1 MSEPIRSIVIAGG
14 GTAGWMTASLLAA
27 TLRPERCSITL
38 VESDEIGAIGVGEAT
53 IPPIA
58 LFNTMAGVDEQEF
71 VKATGATFKLGI
83 EFIDWVS
90 LGHRY
95 FHPFGRFGDDFGASP
110 FHQHWLRA
118 HALGDPTPIAAYSL
132 NTQAALAGKFRLPD
146 RDPRSVYSTLSYAYH
161 FDALRYGQYLRGL
174 AQQRGVARREGKITN
189 VRLNGESGHIA
200 ALELEDGG
208 VLSGDLFIDCT
219 GQRALLIGE
228 ALGVKYL
235 DWSNFLPCNRA
246 WAVPSDTIDLDT
258 PFTRSTAHDAG
269 WQWRIPLQHR
279 MGNGLVFCDG
289 YWSDEAA
296 RDALLRNIEGQI
308 TAEPRLVKF
317 ATGRRASIWEKNC
330 VAIGLSAG
338 FLEPLESTSIHL
350 IQTGITRLL
359 SFFPTIDFHPSV
371 TAEFNRLTGNEYDR
385 TRDFLALHYHATER
399 TDSEFW
405 NHCRT
410 MAIPDTLAEKIEMFR
425 CSGRL
430 LARGPDLFQEG
441 SWLAVMLGQGIE
453 PQDRDPLTEMIPPL
467 DLDRVL
473 RGMRHAIGQAA
484 AAMPGQ
490 RAFIS
495 RDYAAER

>member
-1 MSEPIRSIVIAGG
+1 MSENIRSIVIAGG
-14 GTAGWMTASLLAA
+14 GTAGWMTAALLSA

-53 IPPIA
+53 IPPIT
-58 LFNTMAGVDEQEF
+58 LFNAMAGVAENDF
-71 VKATGATFKLGI
+71 IKATGATFKLGI
-83 EFIDWVS
+83 EFVDWTS
-90 LGHRY
+90 PGHRY

-118 HALGDPTPIAAYSL
+118 HKLGDPTPIADYSL
-132 NTQAALAGKFRLPD
+132 NTKAALNGKFRLPD

-174 AQQRGVARREGKITN
+174 AEQRGVTRREGKITH
-189 VRLNGESGHIA
+189 VRLNGESGHIE
-200 ALELEDGG
+200 ALDLDDGG
-208 VLSGDLFIDCT
+208 TLSGDLFIDCT

-228 ALGVKYL
+228 ALGVRYL

-258 PFTRSTAHDAG
+258 PYTRSTAHEAG

-279 MGNGLVFCDG
+279 IGNGLVFCDG
-289 YWSDEAA
+289 YWREEAA
-296 RDALLRNIEGQI
+296 RDALLRNIEGES
-308 TAEPRLVKF
+308 TAEPRLIKF

-350 IQTGITRLL
+350 IQTAITRLL
-359 SFFPTIDFHPSV
+359 SFFPTTDFHPRV
-371 TAEFNRLTGNEYDR
+371 IAEFNRVTGSEYDC
-385 TRDFLALHYHATER
+385 TRDFLSLHYHATER
-399 TDSEFW
+399 TDSDFW

-410 MAIPDTLAEKIEMFR
+410 MPIPDTLAEKIEMFR

-430 LARGPDLFQEG
+430 LARGQDLFQDG
-441 SWLAVMLGQGIE
+441 NWLAVMLGQGIE
-453 PQDRDPLTEMIPPL
+453 PQGYDPLTEMIPPL
-467 DLDRVL
+467 ELDRVL

-484 AAMPGQ
+484 AAMPDQ
-490 RAFIS
+490 RTYI
-495 RDYAAER
+495 RQNCLAER